1 MPTATATAEKPTFAT
16 DLDIAEPSRA
26 KLIELLNARLADV
39 LDLFTQTKHAH
50 WNVKGPDFIQLHELF
65 DDLAEHVEGHGD
77 LIAERAVI
85 LGGRAHGTARIAAA
99 HSKIGEY
106 DLNAIDG
113 VDHVQALSKQYAK
126 VANAI
131 RAAIKASDDAD
142 DPTTTDLFTQVSRQM
157 DMDLWFL
164 EAHLQAKR

>member
-1 MPTATATAEKPTFAT
+1 MPTAIEKPTFTTGVDLKESTRAT
-16 DLDIAEPSRA
+16 VID
-26 KLIELLNARLADV
+26 LLNARLADV
-39 LDLFTQTKHAH
+39 LDLYTQTKHAH

-65 DDLAEHVEGHGD
+65 DKLAEHVEDHGD
-77 LIAERAVI
+77 SIAERAVT

-113 VDHVQALSKQYAK
+113 VEHVQALSKQFAK

-131 RAAIKASDDAD
+131 RAAIKASDDVD
-142 DPTTTDLFTQVSRQM
+142 DATTADLFTQVSRQM

-164 EAHLQAKR
+164 EAHLQAKK

>member
-1 MPTATATAEKPTFAT
+1 MPTVVEKPTFAT
-16 DLDIAEPSRA
+16 GIDIKESTRTSVV
-26 KLIELLNARLADV
+26 ELLNARLADV

-77 LIAERAVI
+77 LIAERAVT
-85 LGGRAHGTARIAAA
+85 LSGRAHGTARMAAA

-106 DLNAIDG
+106 DLNAVDG
-113 VDHVQALSKQYAK
+113 VEHVEALAKQFAK
-126 VANAI
+126 VANSI
-131 RAAIKASDDAD
+131 RAAMKTSDDAGD
-142 DPTTTDLFTQVSRQM
+142 ATTADLFTQVSRQM